1 MKRALCWWLGLAAAA
16 LLAVGAAASS
26 ASAAVNPPA
35 VTGVA
40 VSHVTGRGATL
51 EATITP
57 EGSKT
62 KFEFILEYEV
72 VVKKKPKHEMKS
84 AASGKIKATNG
95 PTAVSAIPHFKL
107 KEHWK
112 YTLIVAA
119 RNVGGETVSEPPVE
133 FETT

>member
-1 MKRALCWWLGLAAAA
+1 MGLAGAAVV
-16 LLAVGAAASS
+16 AVGAAAPS
-26 ASAAVNPPA
+26 AFATVNPPA

-40 VSHVTGRGATL
+40 VSHVGLRGATL

-62 KFEFILEYEV
+62 RFEFILEYEV
-72 VVKKKPKHEMKS
+72 VAKKKTKHVMKS
-84 AASGKIKATNG
+84 AASGKLKATDG
-95 PTAVSAIPHFKL
+95 PTEVSEIPHFKL

-112 YTLIVAA
+112 YTLKVAA

>member
-1 MKRALCWWLGLAAAA
+1 MKRALCWWLGMAGAAVVAVAAAA
-16 LLAVGAAASS
+16 PGAF
-26 ASAAVNPPA
+26 AAVNPPV

-62 KFEFILEYEV
+62 KYEFLLEYEV
-72 VVKKKPKHEMKS
+72 VTKKKTKHELKS
-84 AASGKIKATNG
+84 AASGKVKATDG
-95 PTAVSAIPHFKL
+95 ATPVSAIPHFKL
-107 KEHWK
+107 KEHFK